1 MATRNRTSAFAECRN
16 ERKRQRLTLHHSKT
30 SEDTNAKLLELDN
43 LKEAEQGK
51 KELLIPSPPWVSAVE
66 SINYDI
72 SRISKQID
80 ELSEAHKQLLLPQF
94 DLEERANKEHS
105 IEILTEGITRMFQQ
119 TQGKLQEM
127 KIQSKSNPQEESIK
141 GNIISAYATQL
152 QELSIQLRKNQKD
165 YLQKLKG
172 RHQKDK
178 ELFHLPEELTEDD
191 LNFSVAFTPQQMEV
205 TNSNE
210 EAVLQRERE
219 IIKIA
224 KSIQELASIFKDL
237 SILVIEQGTILD
249 RIDFNIE
256 QAKHY
261 TIEGVKQLTK
271 AEKSQKSY
279 SKKLCMLLLCLCI
292 LIVIVIITIKGLIP
306 K

>member
-152 QELSIQLRKNQKD
+152 QELSIQFRKNQKD

-205 TNSNE
+205 ANSNE
-210 EAVLQRERE
+210 EAILQREQE

-271 AEKSQKSY
+271 ADKSQKSY